1 MENIN
6 IVSLLNTL
14 FKALSAAVK
23 PVIDFLTYR
32 IIVPQGFITD
42 FLGNILESLG
52 LENLKNLLTDGFTPL
67 DIIGISLPIILLIVI
82 IKKIVPLL

>member
-14 FKALSAAVK
+14 FKALSSAVK
-23 PVIDFLTYR
+23 PVIDFLTYE
-32 IIVPQGFITD
+32 IMVPQGFITD
-42 FLGNILESLG
+42 FLGNIFESLG
-52 LENLKNLLTDGFTPL
+52 LENLKNLLINGFTPL

-82 IKKIVPLL
+82 VKKIVPLL

>member
-1 MENIN
+1 MDIN
-6 IVSLLNTL
+6 VISLLKTL
-14 FKALSAAVK
+14 FNALISAVK

-42 FLGNILESLG
+42 FLGNIFESLG
-52 LENLKNLLTDGFTPL
+52 LESLKNLLINGFTPL

>member
-6 IVSLLNTL
+6 IISLLKTL
-14 FKALSAAVK
+14 FNALISAVK

-42 FLGNILESLG
+42 FLGNIFESLG
-52 LENLKNLLTDGFTPL
+52 LESLKNLLINGFTPL

-82 IKKIVPLL
+82 IKKIIPLL

>member
-1 MENIN
+1 MDIN
-6 IVSLLNTL
+6 IISLLKLL
-14 FKALSAAVK
+14 FNALISAVK

-52 LENLKNLLTDGFTPL
+52 LENLKNLLLNGFTPL
-67 DIIGISLPIILLIVI
+67 DIIGVSLPIILLIVI

>member
-1 MENIN
+1 MDIN
-6 IVSLLNTL
+6 VISLLKTL
-14 FKALSAAVK
+14 FNALISAVK

-32 IIVPQGFITD
+32 IIVPQGFISD
-42 FLGNILESLG
+42 FLGNIFESLG
-52 LENLKNLLTDGFTPL
+52 LESLKNLLINGFTPL

>member
-14 FKALSAAVK
+14 FKALASAVK
-23 PVIDFLTYR
+23 PVIDFLTYK

-52 LENLKNLLTDGFTPL
+52 LETLKSLLINGFTPL

-82 IKKIVPLL
+82 VKKIVPLL

>member
-1 MENIN
+1 MDNIN
-6 IVSLLNTL
+6 IISLLSTL
-14 FKALSAAVK
+14 FNALASAVK

-52 LENLKNLLTDGFTPL
+52 LEHLKNLLINGFTPL

>member
-1 MENIN
+1 MTDIN
-6 IVSLLNTL
+6 IINILKTL
-14 FKALSAAVK
+14 FNALMTAVK
-23 PVIDFLTYR
+23 PFIDFLTYR

-52 LENLKNLLTDGFTPL
+52 LETLKSLLINGFTPL
-67 DIIGISLPIILLIVI
+67 DIIGVSLPIILLIVI

>member
-1 MENIN
+1 MPNIN
-6 IVSLLNTL
+6 IITLLKTL
-14 FKALSAAVK
+14 FNALIQAVK
-23 PVIDFLTYR
+23 PVIDFLTYK

-52 LENLKNLLTDGFTPL
+52 LESLKSLLINGFTPL

>member
-1 MENIN
+1 MPNIN
-6 IVSLLNTL
+6 IITLLKTL
-14 FKALSAAVK
+14 FNALMQAVK
-23 PVIDFLTYR
+23 PVIDFLTYK

-52 LENLKNLLTDGFTPL
+52 LEGLKSLLINGFTPL
-67 DIIGISLPIILLIVI
+67 DIIGISLPIILIIVI

>member
-1 MENIN
+1 MDIN
-6 IVSLLNTL
+6 IISLLKTL
-14 FKALSAAVK
+14 FNALISAVK

-42 FLGNILESLG
+42 FLGNIFESLG
-52 LENLKNLLTDGFTPL
+52 LESLKNLLINGFTPL

>member
-1 MENIN
+1 MPNIN
-6 IVSLLNTL
+6 IINLIKTL
-14 FKALSAAVK
+14 FNALITAVK

-32 IIVPQGFITD
+32 IIVPQSFITD
-42 FLGNILESLG
+42 FLGNVLESLG
-52 LENLKNLLTDGFTPL
+52 LETLKNLLINGFTPL